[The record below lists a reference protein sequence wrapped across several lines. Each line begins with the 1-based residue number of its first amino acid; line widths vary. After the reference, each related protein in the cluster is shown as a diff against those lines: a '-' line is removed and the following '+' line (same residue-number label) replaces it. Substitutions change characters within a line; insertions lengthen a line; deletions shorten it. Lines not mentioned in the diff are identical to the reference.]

1 MNNLPDILWRNQGQ
15 TLTPELIHGILA
27 GAAFRPFRGIDVAQ
41 FGQKECNG
49 FMFQAER
56 FADVVSELAPL
67 HRMQWREVDERL
79 QFLPFNPNY
88 EKYIEQDRDGGLIQ
102 FTIRKD
108 GALVG
113 YCLVRLFNS
122 MHTQTLSAMED
133 SLFMHPDHRGGFTMI
148 HFVKWMVACLQ
159 WLGAKEVRVTSK
171 VSNKSHVL
179 MQRAG
184 FTPCAM
190 QLVKML

>member
-15 TLTPELIHGILA
+15 ALTPELIHGVLA

-49 FMFQAER
+49 FVFQAER
-56 FADVVSELAPL
+56 FSDVVGELAPL

-88 EKYIEQDRDGGLIQ
+88 DKYIEQDRDGGLIQ
-102 FTIRKD
+102 FTIRKG

-148 HFVKWMVACLQ
+148 HFIRWMVGGLQ
-159 WLGAKEVRVTSK
+159 SLGVKEVRVTSK